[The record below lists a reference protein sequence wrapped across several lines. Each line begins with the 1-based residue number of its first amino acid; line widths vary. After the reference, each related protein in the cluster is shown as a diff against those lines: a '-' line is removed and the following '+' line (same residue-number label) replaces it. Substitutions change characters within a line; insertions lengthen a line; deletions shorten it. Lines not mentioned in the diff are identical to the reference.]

1 MLTSRLS
8 VPRGGDLKQ
17 RSSKAASNAEVRNAR
32 RCATRS
38 AAGTLGKMRVSRRV
52 RGESVRNPG
61 HSETSTVL
69 VASSAGTVA
78 VALPA
83 FLMGALAVQI
93 RESLHFGP
101 GALGLIV
108 AFYYVGAA
116 AASVPL
122 GRLVESFGALRTMRV
137 ACIVSAVVLEGLA
150 WTTRNPAVLA
160 AWLVLAGLASAGMQ
174 PAANLYM
181 VRRLPRGRQ
190 GLAFGLKQSAV
201 PLTATLAGLS
211 VPAVAL
217 TLGWR
222 AAFGLAGA
230 FAFAV
235 AVTLPRPRRT
245 RAEQRAVAAAER
257 TGGVDNTGRGALW
270 VLAVGFGL
278 GVASA
283 GALTAFLASS
293 VVAAGMGRAAAGL
306 LVALG
311 GVAAITGRIAAGWM
325 ADRRSGGHLTA
336 VAVMLAV
343 GSAAYLALALVSYQ
357 RLAALIVPVVIV
369 VFTVGW
375 GWNGLFNFAIIDQYR
390 ERPAWATGI
399 TQTGGR
405 LGGVFGPFVFGQIA
419 THASYGAAWASLA
432 VASASAATITAIVA
446 RRSRGADSGHA

>member
-1 MLTSRLS
+1 MSRRARS
-8 VPRGGDLKQ
+8 ESGGD
-17 RSSKAASNAEVRNAR
+17 
-32 RCATRS
+32 
-38 AAGTLGKMRVSRRV
+38 
-52 RGESVRNPG
+52 RGHQG
-61 HSETSTVL
+61 TSTVL
-69 VASSAGTVA
+69 VASAAGTVA

-93 RESLHFGP
+93 RQSLHFGP

-122 GRLVESFGALRTMRV
+122 GRLVESLGALRMMRI
-137 ACIVSAVVLEGLA
+137 ASIASAVVLEGLA
-150 WTTRNPAVLA
+150 WTTHNPAVLA

-181 VRRLPRGRQ
+181 VRRLPLGRQ

-230 FAFAV
+230 FAIAV

-257 TGGVDNTGRGALW
+257 TGGVDNTGRRALW
-270 VLAVGFGL
+270 VLAIGFGL

-283 GALTAFLASS
+283 AALTAFLASS

-311 GVAAITGRIAAGWM
+311 GIAAICGRLTAGWM
-325 ADRRSGGHLTA
+325 ADRRSGGHLMA
-336 VAVMLAV
+336 VACMLAI

-357 RLAALIVPVVIV
+357 RLAVLIVPVVIV

-419 THASYGAAWASLA
+419 NHASYGAAWVALA
-432 VASASAATITAIVA
+432 VASAAAATITAIVA
-446 RRSRGADSGHA
+446 RRGRRTEVAHP